1 MDAERSSDDGFVA
14 FFRSYT
20 KTWVHA
26 VSTAGLTAFGLLTF
40 VNRWFVVLALAAYVV
55 PPAALYLAH
64 GADAADVVE
73 GRRGSEADGGELG
86 AGTGASVDGSES
98 GVAGSPERETTERET
113 SANAERNSSDAAAD
127 DDPAAEATSNDD
139 PTDEATADEERTP
152 AEDAEAPR
160 EWTRTDAPTD
170 EDLHGVAIT
179 AAGACA
185 VGDGGVALAGD
196 EDGWT
201 VAMAEGPAAEG
212 NDLTGVDATADGA
225 AVWVAGDSGALAR
238 IDAET
243 WRHTDYTAPADI
255 TDNWTGVG
263 VGGAAGEETI
273 VLVNGSGQVLRGE
286 FGDDGP
292 SWSDPIKPGGGSS
305 ISAVDQADASL
316 GHCCDTNDGVFETTD
331 GARSFECVGVDGANG
346 TLTDV
351 AGAARGDCLATDDDG
366 VVHRYDGR
374 TWTPDRLHDDEL
386 AGVARWEDLAIVCGE
401 DAVFERQTPTGG
413 WDHNEFEDAALY
425 GVDVRGER
433 AVAVGENGSVVT
445 RGGIGDPAGAR

>member
-1 MDAERSSDDGFVA
+1 MIFTRALPHDSMGVDQRRSGGFVA

-40 VNRWFVVLALAAYVV
+40 VNRWFVLLALAAYVV

-73 GRRGSEADGGELG
+73 GRRGSAADGDKLE
-86 AGTGASVDGSES
+86 AETGTTADRSDS
-98 GVAGSPERETTERET
+98 GVAESAEAETDV
-113 SANAERNSSDAAAD
+113 SAERNSSDAAAD
-127 DDPAAEATSNDD
+127 DLPADAA
-139 PTDEATADEERTP
+139 A
-152 AEDAEAPR
+152 DAEPTTDAAADDESAPVEDDEPR
-160 EWTRTDAPTD
+160 EWIRTDAPTD
-170 EDLHGVAIT
+170 EDLHDVALT

-196 EDGWT
+196 GEGWT
-201 VAMAEGPAAEG
+201 VQLADGPAADG

-255 TDNWTGVG
+255 TDNWTGVA
-263 VGGAAGEETI
+263 VGGPAGEET
-273 VLVNGSGQVLRGE
+273 VLLVNGSGQVLRGE

-292 SWSDPIKPGGGSS
+292 SWGDPIKPGGGSS
-305 ISAVDQADASL
+305 ISAVDLVDASL
-316 GHCCDTNDGVFETTD
+316 GYCCDTNDGVFETTD
-331 GARSFECVGVDGANG
+331 GGRSFERVGVDGASG

-351 AGAARGDCLATDDDG
+351 AGADRGDCLATDDDG
-366 VVHRYDGR
+366 VVHRFDGG

-386 AGVARWEDLAIVCGE
+386 AGVARWEGLAVVCGE
-401 DAVFERQTPTGG
+401 DVVFERPAPTDDWERHGV
-413 WDHNEFEDAALY
+413 EDAALY
-425 GVDVRGER
+425 GVTVRGER
-433 AVAVGENGSVVT
+433 AIAVGEDGSIVV
-445 RGGIGDPAGAR
+445 RGSI